1 MLPGSISP
9 GVEHSDLPERGA
21 AAARVLRVDRPTV
34 PRPGA
39 ATPTSGH
46 AQEDEAPAHLP
57 PGQGILHPL
66 LELQT
71 NLTNPALTFSWLKA
85 AAILLTHMKTMLC

>member
-1 MLPGSISP
+1 MPGSIPP

-39 ATPTSGH
+39 ATPTRGH
-46 AQEDEAPAHLP
+46 AQEDEAPTHLS

-66 LELQT
+66 IELET
-71 NLTNPALTFSWLKA
+71 NLHKRTL
-85 AAILLTHMKTMLC
+85 H